1 MFKQIP
7 ITPKNILN
15 HEIIGLEIKIV
26 SSKNP
31 LLNNLEGIVIG
42 ETKNTLKILSNNK
55 KKIIPKNVCIF
66 QFKLKSGEIVE
77 INGEK
82 LVGRPEER
90 LKRRFREW

>member
-15 HEIIGLEIKIV
+15 HELIGLEVKIA

-31 LLNNLEGIVIG
+31 LLNNLKGIIIG
-42 ETKNTLKILSNNK
+42 ETKNMLIILSNNK

-66 QFKLKSGEIVE
+66 HFKLKNGKIIEVD
-77 INGEK
+77 GEK
-82 LVGRPEER
+82 IIGRPEER
-90 LKRRFREW
+90 LKRRFKEW

>member
-15 HEIIGLEIKIV
+15 HEIIGLEVKIV

-31 LLNNLEGIVIG
+31 LLNNLKGIIIG

-66 QFKLKSGEIVE
+66 HFKLKNGEIIEV
-77 INGEK
+77 NGEK
-82 LVGRPEER
+82 IVGRPEER